1 MKDKL
6 VTLIGGG
13 GFVGRYVAQAL
24 LKAGARVRIAQRD
37 PRQAYF
43 LRPQGGLGQTQ
54 FVAVDVRKPETIARA
69 VHGADGVVNL
79 VGTLSGD
86 FDGINAAGA
95 KNVAEACAAA
105 GVPALVHVSAIG
117 ADPESEAR
125 YARTKG
131 QGEAAVRGAFPDA
144 TIVRPS
150 LVFGREDQFTNRFAA
165 MIAKAPMVPVLR
177 ASTKF
182 QPVFVGDVAAGI
194 VAALADAEAFGGKTV
209 ELGGPDI
216 LSMGELLHWIAGQI
230 CRDPAF
236 VNVPDM
242 IGGIIAGAGFLP
254 GAPITRDQWM
264 MLQHDNVVG
273 AGTEGFAALG
283 ITPVPLAAVAPN
295 WLVRYRRNGR
305 FAEID
310 RSAVIERSGQDPQ
323 DVERTVDVDRAA

>member
-1 MKDKL
+1 MKNKL

-24 LKAGARVRIAQRD
+24 LKAGARVRVAQRD

-69 VHGADGVVNL
+69 VHGVDGVVNL

-117 ADPESEAR
+117 ADAGSEAR
-125 YARTKG
+125 CARTKG
-131 QGEAAVRGAFPDA
+131 EGEAAVRAAFAGA

-177 ASTKF
+177 ASVKF
-182 QPVFVGDVAAGI
+182 QSVFVGDVAAGI
-194 VAALADAEAFGGKTV
+194 VAALGDPETFGGKTI

-216 LSMGELLHWIAGQI
+216 LSMGELLHWIAGQV

-242 IGGIIAGAGFLP
+242 VGGIIAGAGFLP
-254 GAPITRDQWM
+254 GVPITRDQWM
-264 MLQHDNVVG
+264 MLQRDNVVSAG
-273 AGTEGFAALG
+273 AEGFVALG
-283 ITPVPLAAVAPN
+283 IAPAPLAAVAPS

-310 RSAVIERSGQDPQ
+310 RAAVVERSGQDPHE
-323 DVERTVDVDRAA
+323 VERTVDIDRAA